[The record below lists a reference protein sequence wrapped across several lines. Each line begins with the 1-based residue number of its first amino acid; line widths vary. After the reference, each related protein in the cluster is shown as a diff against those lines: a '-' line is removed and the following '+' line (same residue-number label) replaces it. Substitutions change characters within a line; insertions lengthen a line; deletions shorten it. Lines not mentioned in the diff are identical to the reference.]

1 MSWQNRV
8 QIISNIEISYR
19 LDGCYT
25 KNIRILH
32 NIIIVMYY
40 TVKKKKITA
49 KKKKKKCALGILL
62 KPVRTILAREVTC
75 ITVI

>member
-1 MSWQNRV
+1 MYIIIYCSVKSGHTMSWQNRV

-40 TVKKKKITA
+40 TVKKKKLTA
-49 KKKKKKCALGILL
+49 I
-62 KPVRTILAREVTC
+62 E
-75 ITVI
+75 